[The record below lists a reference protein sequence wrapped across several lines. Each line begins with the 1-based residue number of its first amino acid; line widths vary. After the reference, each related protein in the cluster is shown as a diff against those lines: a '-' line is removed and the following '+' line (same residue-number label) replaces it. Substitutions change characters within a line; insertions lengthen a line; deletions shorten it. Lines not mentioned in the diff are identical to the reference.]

1 MSGKIVA
8 LPGSLFGPGSAPGR
22 RSVSDQGKDPMM
34 ATTRGLIPTPGHTPR
49 KQGASG
55 LSRRDFLRVAGL
67 AAGGAALGACIPS
80 APSATSTSSGPV
92 ELVYQ
97 DWRTPWFPPMA
108 QEMLDQFH
116 ASHPN
121 IRVYYIPDPENFEQ
135 DMLQS
140 FQNGTAADVFQGC
153 CAHFPIW
160 AQRGYAL
167 DLRPYVE
174 ADIDQ
179 ATIQDWDP
187 AQYQAF
193 FTPDGVQYGLPKY
206 HGALALYYNKDIFD
220 TYEVDYPD
228 GSWDHDDYLQAMR
241 LLTHDL
247 DGDGDPDIFGS
258 IIDVSWDRLQVHVNG
273 WGGHFVDPN
282 DSAHSLM
289 CEPGSMAALQWLN
302 DRIVNDRVLGTLP
315 GVQNLGTREA
325 FVAERVAMAED
336 GSWALKDILSSATF
350 RVGVAPFPAGPVRK
364 VTLATT
370 DGFGIYAGTR
380 HPEAAWEL
388 VKFLISQD
396 YGRAMARANFLQPA
410 RASLVEDWIG
420 YIREEYPEQ
429 TAGMDIAAFAEGH
442 IQGYSVVAEVFANME
457 EAKRIA
463 YETWDQVFSLGQPL
477 GELMADACERIQQA
491 QQTSG

>member
-1 MSGKIVA
+1 
-8 LPGSLFGPGSAPGR
+8 
-22 RSVSDQGKDPMM
+22 
-34 ATTRGLIPTPGHTPR
+34 
-49 KQGASG
+49 
-55 LSRRDFLRVAGL
+55 
-67 AAGGAALGACIPS
+67 
-80 APSATSTSSGPV
+80 
-92 ELVYQ
+92 
-97 DWRTPWFPPMA
+97 
-108 QEMLDQFH
+108 
-116 ASHPN
+116 
-121 IRVYYIPDPENFEQ
+121 
-135 DMLQS
+135 
-140 FQNGTAADVFQGC
+140 
-153 CAHFPIW
+153 
-160 AQRGYAL
+160 
-167 DLRPYVE
+167 
-174 ADIDQ
+174 
-179 ATIQDWDP
+179 
-187 AQYQAF
+187 
-193 FTPDGVQYGLPKY
+193 
-206 HGALALYYNKDIFD
+206 
-220 TYEVDYPD
+220 
-228 GSWDHDDYLQAMR
+228 
-241 LLTHDL
+241 
-247 DGDGDPDIFGS
+247 
-258 IIDVSWDRLQVHVNG
+258 
-273 WGGHFVDPN
+273 
-282 DSAHSLM
+282 M
-289 CEPGSMAALQWLN
+289 CEPESMAALQWLN

-420 YIREEYPEQ
+420 YIREEYPEK

-463 YETWDQVFSLGQPL
+463 YEAWDQAFSLGQPL
-477 GELMADACERIQQA
+477 GDLMADACERIQQA